1 MVYQYGPKRQD
12 QMYDLQQQQ
21 QQDQITYYPAVDRQ
35 QRHQRQQYSQQKQRY
50 SQQRPYAQ
58 TQYIMGQQ
66 GQFDDW
72 DQSQFHDAR
81 DDLIIE
87 VEKIEDG
94 LKTYQ
99 QQKEKDEEIAIDIN
113 STDSIFKKITQYL
126 SKKENKSIN
135 EFFEII
141 FGKKKLT
148 SRESKVSEA
157 DNLECIEG
165 IKKGFEMFKKNTKI
179 NLEKI
184 KNFIHKNQRPFYYF
198 GIFISLSFL
207 GLIFKDEISQF
218 ILNLFESI
226 LTAICKLFWNI
237 VSSISH
243 EFSQLFQD
251 LENLIEAIWAT
262 ILWKIN
268 DLKIDSLVD
277 IKDIPHPEYPLVIYR
292 APMWEKKFNLLMFL
306 SKFDYLMSLKYILP
320 AILLLILFIPDR
332 SASSITLTPPPPPP
346 PPPTSASF
354 PLIKWLLTPNAPPA
368 PRPLPPSPPT
378 AASFPL
384 IRWLLF
390 PTPPPPVPTPAP
402 PRATAP
408 SFFLFPTPNRQVP
421 RQAPRPP
428 PTPPRNPTAPMFPLM
443 SALFSKNPTSTKT
456 RVQTS
461 IPTRVQTRTKVQTTP
476 TVKTQKPAPTT
487 KQQSRRHIAPPP
499 YYTPDFLP
507 GSKHRPKQTLNAY
520 RGMQHKG
527 AFPTTERTATAYFN
541 TAPNTTSKGRPGIPN

>member
-1 MVYQYGPKRQD
+1 MSYGPKRQD
-12 QMYDLQQQQ
+12 QMYDFQQ
-21 QQDQITYYPAVDRQ
+21 QQDQITYYPAVDGQQRQ
-35 QRHQRQQYSQQKQRY
+35 QRQQF
-50 SQQRPYAQ
+50 SQQRPYIQ

-66 GQFDDW
+66 GQFDNW
-72 DQSQFHDAR
+72 DQSQFQDAR

-94 LKTYQ
+94 LKNYQ
-99 QQKEKDEEIAIDIN
+99 QQKQKDVEIEIDIN
-113 STDSIFKKITQYL
+113 STTSIFKKITQYL

-141 FGKKKLT
+141 FGKKKLK
-148 SRESKVSEA
+148 SQGSKVSEA
-157 DNLECIEG
+157 DNLECIQG

-226 LTAICKLFWNI
+226 LNAICKLFWNI

-332 SASSITLTPPPPPP
+332 LAPSITLTPPP

-354 PLIKWLLTPNAPPA
+354 PLIKWLLTPTAPPA
-368 PRPLPPSPPT
+368 PRPLPPPPPT

-408 SFFLFPTPNRQVP
+408 SFFLFPTRNRQVP

-428 PTPPRNPTAPMFPLM
+428 PTPPRNPTVPMFPLM
-443 SALFSKNPTSTKT
+443 SALFSKNPTSANT
-456 RVQTS
+456 RVQTRA
-461 IPTRVQTRTKVQTTP
+461 PTSVQTRTKVQTTP
-476 TVKTQKPAPTT
+476 TVKKQKPSPPPP
-487 KQQSRRHIAPPP
+487 KQQRRHIAPPV

-507 GSKHRPKQTLNAY
+507 GSKHLPKQTVNAY
-520 RGMQHKG
+520 RGMPHKG
-527 AFPTTERTATAYFN
+527 AFQTTERPATAYFN
-541 TAPNTTSKGRPGIPN
+541 TAPNTTSKNRPGIPN